1 MVHAACCLP
10 EGFLAWLLRRRLG
23 IPYLVYVHGE
33 ELNVARTSR
42 ELTWMMRRALW
53 NAELVV
59 ANSGNTAR
67 LLQAGWPISRDRLHV
82 LHPGVDTRQFRPVPR
97 DLNVRRQLGWNDRPV
112 VLTVGR
118 LQRRKGHD
126 QVIRSLPA
134 IRKAVPDVLYA
145 IVGDGQERRRLEAVV
160 DELELRGNVLFH
172 GELHSDKLLCAYQ
185 QCDLFALP
193 NQDVAGDIEGFGIVL
208 LEAQSCG
215 KPVVAGQSGGT
226 AETMNSPVTGIV
238 INSADIPSLAA
249 TIQDLLLNDQR
260 RQRMGSAARTW
271 VVERFDWNVQCPVA
285 ASIFQKAS
293 SSSLTRV
300 PETAN
305 PQLVS

>member
-1 MVHAACCLP
+1 
-10 EGFLAWLLRRRLG
+10 
-23 IPYLVYVHGE
+23 
-33 ELNVARTSR
+33 
-42 ELTWMMRRALW
+42 MMRRALW

-67 LLQAGWPISRDRLHV
+67 LLQAGWPISLNRLHV

-126 QVIRSLPA
+126 QIIRSLPA

-145 IVGDGQERRRLEAVV
+145 IVGDGQERRHLEAVV

-185 QCDLFALP
+185 Q
-193 NQDVAGDIEGFGIVL
+193 
-208 LEAQSCG
+208 
-215 KPVVAGQSGGT
+215 
-226 AETMNSPVTGIV
+226 
-238 INSADIPSLAA
+238 
-249 TIQDLLLNDQR
+249 
-260 RQRMGSAARTW
+260 
-271 VVERFDWNVQCPVA
+271 
-285 ASIFQKAS
+285 
-293 SSSLTRV
+293 
-300 PETAN
+300 
-305 PQLVS
+305 